1 MVELQVLNK
10 ILKDKN
16 DSILQ
21 LNNITRDYFDEYIEE
36 YDWIMNHKSQ
46 YGNIPDIE
54 TFLGAFQDF
63 DVINI
68 SESTEYLVSSFK
80 EEYLYRQAVP
90 IIQTLADK
98 LQTNSYEAVDYLKA
112 KLPELKVDGVV
123 KGTDIISQAKERYE
137 EWKETKENQD
147 SHFIPTGFEELDE
160 IIGGLHCGEE
170 LLVLFARTGIGKTWV
185 AIKMLEHCWKMNKRV
200 GLFEPEMSA
209 SRIGYRFDTIHQH
222 ISSKALY
229 KGEDIQGYEKYI
241 SKLSQSTIP
250 FYVTHPKDFNK
261 AVTVSKLKSW
271 CENNKLD
278 VLAIDGISYLTDE
291 RRQKGDNKTTALT
304 NISEDLM
311 QLSIDLGIPVI
322 VIVQS
327 NRGGAI
333 NEDLQLENIRDSDG
347 IAYNASIVISIQ
359 QKESGL
365 QLATNKVRNG
375 SVNNKLVYLWDADL
389 GTFQYIPQPERGGT
403 DEAKAEDLR
412 RRYKDKEEEEY

>member
-68 SESTEYLVSSFK
+68 SESPEYLVASFK

-90 IIQTLADK
+90 ILQTLADK
-98 LQTNSYEAVDYLKA
+98 LQTNSYEAVDYLKN
-112 KLPELKVDGVV
+112 KLPELKVEGVV
-123 KGTDIISQAKERYE
+123 KGVDIISQAKERYN

-147 SHFIPTGFEELDE
+147 SHFIATGFEELDE

-170 LLVLFARTGIGKTWV
+170 LLVLFARTGVGKTWV

-200 GLFEPEMSA
+200 GLLEPEMTA
-209 SRIGYRFDTIHQH
+209 NRIGYRFDTIHQH
-222 ISSKALY
+222 ISSRALY

-261 AVTVSKLKSW
+261 SVTVSKLKSW
-271 CENNKLD
+271 CETNKLD

-291 RRQKGDNKTTALT
+291 RKQRGDNKTTSLT

-347 IAYNASIVISIQ
+347 IAYNSSIVISIQ
-359 QKESGL
+359 QKEAGL
-365 QLATNKVRNG
+365 QLVTNKVRNG
-375 SVNNKLVYLWDADL
+375 PVNNKLVYLWDSDL
-389 GTFQYIPQPERGGT
+389 GTFQYIPQPERGEK
-403 DEAKAEDLR
+403 DEEKAEDLR
-412 RRYKDKEEEEY
+412 RRYNDKEEGEY